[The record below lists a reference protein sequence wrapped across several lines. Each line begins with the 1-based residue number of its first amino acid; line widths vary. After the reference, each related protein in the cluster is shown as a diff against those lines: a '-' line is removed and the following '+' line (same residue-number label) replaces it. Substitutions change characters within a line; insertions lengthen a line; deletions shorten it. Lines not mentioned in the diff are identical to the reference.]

1 VIRGEPHE
9 NVFNCFDH
17 PLFIDHTA
25 KQGDFRHVS
34 LPDVRSTMKAFS
46 IYCLCFV
53 LFSVGLQCQCDSL
66 SQAITDST
74 TFLAPLDAEGNIDS
88 ANSVSVAWLTPSY
101 AFYYASDSSK
111 IRFEFSEFLVN
122 RRKLFLDFWCRDRV
136 INWDDSLSVPYEEW
150 SAQQL
155 RDKSKTRPFRVIAGD
170 TIQFYRVYWW
180 IDKLLND
187 VSYNRIFLPSS
198 VSFSVELVES
208 STQNRLLLLDT
219 AEFKSSE
226 YLTAPCIQSWYP
238 ALSRVN
244 AYIPS
249 IISDS
254 VWVFIKINFYDKGTA
269 PNPFVRIDRF
279 DFMQSQ
285 TQLSSSNW
293 TAYNDSVSS
302 NMLCTDF
309 LSCDV
314 TYAVKNS
321 PTGLEVSVP
330 QSSELTQ
337 LLIFN
342 VYGTL
347 FWSHSVPLQATPTF
361 IALTS
366 GLYIIVGEGTQG
378 PSCTKKLLIP

>member
-1 VIRGEPHE
+1 
-9 NVFNCFDH
+9 
-17 PLFIDHTA
+17 
-25 KQGDFRHVS
+25 
-34 LPDVRSTMKAFS
+34 M
-46 IYCLCFV
+46 
-53 LFSVGLQCQCDSL
+53 
-66 SQAITDST
+66 
-74 TFLAPLDAEGNIDS
+74 
-88 ANSVSVAWLTPSY
+88 
-101 AFYYASDSSK
+101 
-111 IRFEFSEFLVN
+111 
-122 RRKLFLDFWCRDRV
+122 DRV
-136 INWDDSLSVPYEEW
+136 INWDDSLNVPYEEW

-155 RDKSKTRPFRVIAGD
+155 RDRSKTRPFRVIAGD

-180 IDKLLND
+180 IDRLLND
-187 VSYNRIFLPSS
+187 VSYNRIFLPST

-254 VWVFIKINFYDKGTA
+254 VWVFIRINFYDKGTA

-285 TQLSSSNW
+285 TQLSSSIW
-293 TAYNDSVSS
+293 TAYNDSVST
-302 NMLCTDF
+302 NILCTDF

-321 PTGLEVSVP
+321 PTGIEVSVP

-361 IALTS
+361 IALNS